1 MAGVL
6 IVSRDWRARALLRAQ
21 LLEEGCS
28 VRAYESLRDAATVLV
43 SRSFKPGLLV
53 ADISED
59 GHQDEIDRLAATVRL
74 IPVWVIAGHSTV
86 NEAELRDRGFER
98 VFFRPVDMG
107 KLVEA
112 IKQRLAPARS
122 G

>member
-6 IVSRDWRARALLRAQ
+6 IVSRDWRSRALLRAQ
-21 LLEEGCS
+21 LLEEGCL
-28 VRAYESLRDAATVLV
+28 VKAYATLRDAAPVVV

-59 GHQDEIDRLAATVRL
+59 GHQDEIDRLADTVRL

-86 NEAELRDRGFER
+86 KEAELRDRGFER
-98 VFFRPVDMG
+98 VFFRPVDLG
-107 KLVEA
+107 KLVGA
-112 IKQRLAPARS
+112 IKQRLVP
-122 G
+122 